1 MAIMRRE
8 RTEELKAKRRIY
20 GDRGGHLH
28 LPVGRAA
35 FRSAMLKLVWH
46 CSRLIGAFSEHK
58 YVPRPDGISN
68 AITTFDKDN
77 YVLVTY
83 GQPIKF

>member
-1 MAIMRRE
+1 MKKTMAIMRRE

-28 LPVGRAA
+28 
-35 FRSAMLKLVWH
+35 
-46 CSRLIGAFSEHK
+46 FSEHK
-58 YVPRPDGISN
+58 YVPRTDGISN

-77 YVLVTY
+77 YVCITY
-83 GQPIKF
+83 GDTIKF

>member
-1 MAIMRRE
+1 MKIKMAIMRRE
-8 RTEELKAKRRIY
+8 RTEELKAKRRKY

-28 LPVGRAA
+28 
-35 FRSAMLKLVWH
+35 
-46 CSRLIGAFSEHK
+46 FSEHK

-77 YVLVTY
+77 YVFCKY
-83 GQPIKF
+83 GSPIKF

>member
-1 MAIMRRE
+1 
-8 RTEELKAKRRIY
+8 
-20 GDRGGHLH
+20 
-28 LPVGRAA
+28 
-35 FRSAMLKLVWH
+35 MLKRVWH
-46 CSRLIGAFSEHK
+46 CSRLIGAFKEHK

-77 YVLVTY
+77 YVLVQY

>member
-28 LPVGRAA
+28 
-35 FRSAMLKLVWH
+35 
-46 CSRLIGAFSEHK
+46 FSEHK

-68 AITTFDKDN
+68 AITTFDN
-77 YVLVTY
+77 F
-83 GQPIKF
+83 PIKREQSSSLELPSVRKVARSARTTTCCLPTASR